1 MESNWKTA
9 LFAVGLAA
17 AGSPGLAQWSPDVSV
32 DLGVGMGQMAVGQS
46 IMQGTRNIGAD
57 KAGRNDGSARS
68 GAGATA
74 APRPSQEMIDAHLK
88 ALRPEYEH
96 RVARDGQSSANQWL
110 GEMAR
115 ELGRQ
120 EGIKARQSQ

>member
-1 MESNWKTA
+1 VNACKTA
-9 LFAVGLAA
+9 LFTVGLAA
-17 AGSPGLAQWSPDVSV
+17 VGSPGLAQWSPDVSV
-32 DLGVGMGQMAVGQS
+32 DLGVGMGGIAVGQS

-57 KAGRNDGSARS
+57 EAGRNDGTAGS
-68 GAGATA
+68 GASPVAT
-74 APRPSQEMIDAHLK
+74 PRMSQDVIDAHLK

-96 RVARDGQSSANQWL
+96 RVARDGLSSANQWL
-110 GEMAR
+110 GDMAR